1 MSLSGPTS
9 GPVEGGR
16 PLLKGTVL
24 GFPVHLDIS
33 FVVVMAILGWMSSYT
48 TVGLIVWLLVTPVAV
63 LVHELGHALV
73 ARSTGAK
80 PQIALAGFGGLTS
93 FTPPGELSRA
103 RSIAISLAGPG
114 IGLAAGVLLL
124 LVDQL
129 VGGQITSEWLWY
141 ALRFGIFTTIGWSV
155 LNLLPVLP
163 LDGGQAMREFLPGDP
178 VTRLR
183 RAAVVSI
190 VVAVLV
196 AAAVYLLV
204 PTGLF
209 LSLFMVFF
217 AVSNFLT
224 LRDMSRDR
232 SVSSDGLRGPRP
244 GQTPETMIVEML
256 WRNQAERARQ
266 VMHSLPDGTTID
278 LALHGAVLTL
288 TGEPEQGHA
297 LLEQEV
303 ARRPGDPN
311 IAAILTL
318 TQALEHHWD
327 GLVHTVQGPLG
338 PLIPPPV
345 LDRAMVEARAVGRE
359 DVANRL
365 AYLRSA
371 APPPNPPQPS

>member
-16 PLLKGTVL
+16 PLLKGRVL
-24 GFPVHLDIS
+24 GFPVHLDLS
-33 FVVVMAILGWMSSYT
+33 FVVVMAVLGWTSST
-48 TVGLIVWLLVTPVAV
+48 SGVGLIVWLLITPVAV
-63 LVHELGHALV
+63 LVHELGHAVV
-73 ARSTGAK
+73 ARTTGAK
-80 PQIALAGFGGLTS
+80 PEIALAGFGGVTS
-93 FTPPGELSRA
+93 FTPPEQLSRA

-114 IGLAAGVLLL
+114 VGVAIGLALLA
-124 LVDQL
+124 VDRS
-129 VGGQITSEWLWY
+129 VGDQITNEWVWY
-141 ALRFGIFTTIGWSV
+141 ALRYGIFTSLGWSV

-183 RAAVVSI
+183 RAAGVSI
-190 VVAVLV
+190 VVAVI
-196 AAAVYLLV
+196 AAVLVYLYV
-204 PTGLF
+204 GGGLF
-209 LSLFMVFF
+209 LTLFLAFF

-224 LRDMSRDR
+224 LRDLSQNR

-266 VMHSLPDGTTID
+266 VMQTLPDGVRID

-288 TGEPEQGHA
+288 TGDPQQGHA

-303 ARRPGDPN
+303 AQRPGDPN
-311 IAAILTL
+311 LAAILTL
-318 TQALEHHWD
+318 TQALEHDWD
-327 GLVHTVQGPLG
+327 ALIHTLQGPLG

-345 LDRAMVEARAVGRE
+345 LDRAMEEARATGRQ

-365 AYLRSA
+365 AYLRST
-371 APPPNPPQPS
+371 PKPQ

>member
-1 MSLSGPTS
+1 MSTGGPTG

-16 PLLKGTVL
+16 ALFRGRIL
-24 GFPVHLDIS
+24 GFPVHLDAS
-33 FVVVMAILGWMSSYT
+33 FLVVMAVLGWMSSSS
-48 TVGLIVWLLVTPVAV
+48 TVQLIVWILVTPFAV
-63 LVHELGHALV
+63 LVHELGHAVV
-73 ARSTGAK
+73 ARTTGAR
-80 PQIALAGFGGLTS
+80 PQIALAGFGGLTT
-93 FTPPGELSRA
+93 FTPPREISRT
-103 RSIAISLAGPG
+103 RSIAISLAGPLVG
-114 IGLAAGVLLL
+114 VAVGVVLLL
-124 LVDQL
+124 VFETTRDS
-129 VGGQITSEWLWY
+129 ITSEWVWY
-141 ALRFGIFTTIGWSV
+141 ALVYGIFTTLGWSV

-190 VVAVLV
+190 AVALLV
-196 AAAVYLLV
+196 ALGVYLV
-204 PTGLF
+204 MPHQLF
-209 LSLFMVFF
+209 LVLFMGFF
-217 AVSNFLT
+217 AVSNALT
-224 LRDMSRDR
+224 LRDLKQDR
-232 SVSSDGLRGPRP
+232 QVGADGQRGPRP

-266 VMHSLPDGTTID
+266 VMLTLPDGVRID

-288 TGEPEQGHA
+288 TGEAEQGHA

-311 IAAILTL
+311 VAAILTL

-327 GLVHTVQGPLG
+327 GLIHTVQGPLG

-345 LDRAMVEARAVGRE
+345 LDRAVLEARAVGRE

-365 AYLRSA
+365 TFLRSQSS
-371 APPPNPPQPS
+371 PPGPV